1 MTELFLLKCA
11 AKAFSINQSTDY
23 ICSCAVVVDEMDEVT
38 TIAIAIDFFFF
49 FFGLLSER
57 HEADPKITV
66 VVNCVCVCDALV
78 EITRAN

>member
-49 FFGLLSER
+49 FWFAEWTAWSRPENYGR
-57 HEADPKITV
+57 
-66 VVNCVCVCDALV
+66 
-78 EITRAN
+78 R